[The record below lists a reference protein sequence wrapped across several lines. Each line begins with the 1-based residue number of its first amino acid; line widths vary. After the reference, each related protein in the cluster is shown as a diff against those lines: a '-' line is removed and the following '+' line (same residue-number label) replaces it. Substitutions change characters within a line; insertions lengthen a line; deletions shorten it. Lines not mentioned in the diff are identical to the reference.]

1 MEFFRFCDGQQ
12 TEQPISR
19 RGLLQASA
27 AAALAGAPL
36 AGEASS
42 ATAPK
47 MVNRGARMESR
58 MLFFEDPLEHQRQ
71 SFRIQRNLHDEA
83 DVLFWYHFTMFTV
96 ASGRRP
102 EAVVRWEG
110 IELSHHR
117 KLGEGVYRIHGH
129 NLSFPRDL
137 RSGRFTD
144 RAVNPLTGATVEVPP
159 MALTG
164 DPGYVYT
171 PAGVIPLD
179 NPEGAPRIRMEQ
191 FLVEDDLVK
200 LEVVRQAPA
209 SWPATFIE
217 TSSNWSDRALFE
229 QNDLLSLPAGTAGGY
244 IFPWPAWL
252 QMGEEPGHMF
262 ATWHGRKLANT
273 GQLPA
278 EFIRRAEPDHARL
291 LAVDLAVF
299 DEPLPEPLASRYGE
313 SPA

>member
-1 MEFFRFCDGQQ
+1 MEFFNARNLQRAS
-12 TEQPISR
+12 QPVSR

-27 AAALAGAPL
+27 AAALAGVPL
-36 AGEASS
+36 AGRAGSLAS
-42 ATAPK
+42 AD
-47 MVNRGARMESR
+47 MVNRGARVESR
-58 MLFFEDPLEHQRQ
+58 LVFYEDPLEHQRQ
-71 SFRIQRNLHDEA
+71 SFRIQRNLYDEG

-96 ASGRRP
+96 VSGRRP

-137 RSGRFTD
+137 GSGRWTD
-144 RAVNPLTGATVEVPP
+144 HAVNPETGATVAVPP

-171 PAGVIPLD
+171 PEGVVPLD
-179 NPEGAPRIRMEQ
+179 NPEAAPRIRMEQ

-200 LEVVRQAPA
+200 LEVVRQPPA

-217 TSSNWSDRALFE
+217 TSSNWSDRELFE
-229 QNDLLSLPAGTAGGY
+229 RDELLSLPTGTAGGY

-252 QMGEEPGHMF
+252 QMGDQPGHMF
-262 ATWHGRKLANT
+262 ATWHGRKLASAA
-273 GQLPA
+273 QLPA
-278 EFIRRAEPDHARL
+278 EFRARAAPEHEAL
-291 LAVDLAVF
+291 LSVDTSVF
-299 DEPLPEPLASRYGE
+299 DRPLPEPLKSRYGV
-313 SPA
+313 